1 MKKQNKDKYQ
11 ITSVNR
17 KKTSQGNNYFDI
29 MGVEVDTGLVVQC
42 VYFGNTVP
50 KRLIDIVERTTQS
63 GTYQM
68 AIIQP
73 HTSRDKKTG
82 RFTSYKRAVV

>member
-1 MKKQNKDKYQ
+1 MKNKDKYV

-29 MGVEVDTGLVVQC
+29 MGVDTETGQIVQC
-42 VYFGNTVP
+42 VYFGNTTP
-50 KRLIDIVERTTQS
+50 KRLLGIIERTTQS
-63 GTYQM
+63 GTYQL
-68 AIIQP
+68 AVIQP